1 MRTTER
7 RRRIARRVPPAMH
20 DTPNMN
26 GPAVPLPVWGRF
38 PLVVVVGVV
47 GAVGVGAVVV
57 VGPPCSRRVVVVPG
71 RVVVVNAVVTG
82 GPSEVDVSGTV
93 VVVSVVVV
101 VVAVVDVSGAVVVV
115 LGAVVVVS

>member
-7 RRRIARRVPPAMH
+7 RRRIAKSVPPAMH

-26 GPAVPLPVWGRF
+26 GPAAPLPVRGRF
-38 PLVVVVGVV
+38 PFVVVGVV
-47 GAVGVGAVVV
+47 GAVGLGAVVV

-93 VVVSVVVV
+93 VVVSVAVVV
-101 VVAVVDVSGAVVVV
+101 VSGAVVVV

>member
-26 GPAVPLPVWGRF
+26 GPAVPLPVRGRF
-38 PLVVVVGVV
+38 PFVVVGVV
-47 GAVGVGAVVV
+47 GAVVVGAVVV
-57 VGPPCSRRVVVVPG
+57 VVLPCSCRVVVVPG

-82 GPSEVDVSGTV
+82 GPIEVDVSGTV
-93 VVVSVVVV
+93 VVVSVAVVV
-101 VVAVVDVSGAVVVV
+101 VSGAVVVV
-115 LGAVVVVS
+115 FGAVVVVS